1 VTAPS
6 GFARREPI
14 AVREE
19 VTKFIEAYR
28 DSFSHGP
35 SAIAEFY
42 SEPCVTAR
50 MGVVRVNPT
59 RNDTELL
66 FLEEDARY
74 RARGVTRGDILTM
87 DVHPLGFNSALAT
100 VQWAYKG
107 ACEEMLWKTTFS
119 YNLYRRDGVWKIL
132 VQTMHDS

>member
-1 VTAPS
+1 M
-6 GFARREPI
+6 RQ
-14 AVREE
+14 E

-50 MGVVRVNPT
+50 MGVVRVNLT
-59 RNDTELL
+59 HADTELL
-66 FLEEDARY
+66 FIEVDSGY
-74 RARGVTRGDILTM
+74 RARGFTHGDILSV
-87 DVHPLGFNSALAT
+87 DVHPLGSNSALAT

>member
-1 VTAPS
+1 MRA
-6 GFARREPI
+6 
-14 AVREE
+14 E

-35 SAIAEFY
+35 RAIAEFY

-66 FLEEDARY
+66 FVEVDARY
-74 RARGVTRGDILTM
+74 RARGFTHVDILTM
-87 DVHPLGFNSALAT
+87 DVQPLGFNSALAT

>member
-1 VTAPS
+1 M
-6 GFARREPI
+6 
-14 AVREE
+14 REE

-35 SAIAEFY
+35 RAIAEFY
-42 SEPCVTAR
+42 SEPCVNAR
-50 MGVVRVNPT
+50 AGVVQVNAT
-59 RNDTELL
+59 RNDTEL
-66 FLEEDARY
+66 FFGEVDARY
-74 RARGVTRGDILTM
+74 RARGFTHGDILTM
-87 DVHPLGFNSALAT
+87 DAKPLGSNSALAT

>member
-1 VTAPS
+1 M
-6 GFARREPI
+6 RD
-14 AVREE
+14 E

-28 DSFSHGP
+28 DSFSEGP
-35 SAIAEFY
+35 STIAEFY
-42 SEPCVTAR
+42 SEPCMTVR

-66 FLEEDARY
+66 FAAVDATY
-74 RARGVTRGDILTM
+74 RTRGFTHGDIITL
-87 DVHPLGFNSALAT
+87 DVQLLGSDSALAT

-107 ACEEMLWKTTFS
+107 ACEEMLWKATFS
-119 YNLYRRDGVWKIL
+119 YNLFRRDGVWKIL

>member
-1 VTAPS
+1 M
-6 GFARREPI
+6 
-14 AVREE
+14 REE

-28 DSFSHGP
+28 DCLGRGP

-50 MGVVRVNPT
+50 TGVARVNLT

-66 FLEEDARY
+66 FVEDDARY
-74 RARGVTRGDILTM
+74 RARGFTHGDILTI
-87 DVHPLGFNSALAT
+87 DVQPLGSNSVLAT

-119 YNLYRRDGVWKIL
+119 YNLYRIDGVWRIL

>member
-1 VTAPS
+1 M
-6 GFARREPI
+6 
-14 AVREE
+14 REE

-35 SAIAEFY
+35 RAIAEFY
-42 SEPCVTAR
+42 SEPCVTTR
-50 MGVVRVNPT
+50 MGVVRVNPS
-59 RNDTELL
+59 RNDTERL
-66 FLEEDARY
+66 FAEDDAKY
-74 RARGVTRGDILTM
+74 RARGCTHGDILTI
-87 DVHPLGFNSALAT
+87 DVQPLGASSALAT

>member
-1 VTAPS
+1 ML
-6 GFARREPI
+6 
-14 AVREE
+14 EE

-28 DSFSHGP
+28 GSCSRGP
-35 SAIAEFY
+35 NAMAEFY
-42 SEPCVTAR
+42 SEPCVMAR

-59 RNDTELL
+59 RHDTELL
-66 FLEEDARY
+66 FVEVDAGY
-74 RARGVTRGDILTM
+74 RARGFTHGDILNI
-87 DVHPLGFNSALAT
+87 DVQALGSNSALAT

>member
-1 VTAPS
+1 M
-6 GFARREPI
+6 RED
-14 AVREE
+14 

-42 SEPCVTAR
+42 SEPCVTAG
-50 MGVVRVNPT
+50 MGVGRVNPT
-59 RNDTELL
+59 RSDTELL
-66 FLEEDARY
+66 FVEEDARY
-74 RARGVTRGDILTM
+74 RARGFTHSDILAI
-87 DVHPLGFNSALAT
+87 DVQPLGSNSALAT

-107 ACEEMLWKTTFS
+107 ACEEMLWKATLS

>member
-1 VTAPS
+1 M
-6 GFARREPI
+6 RED
-14 AVREE
+14 

-28 DSFSHGP
+28 DSFSRGP
-35 SAIAEFY
+35 SAMAEFY

-50 MGVVRVNPT
+50 VGVVRVNAT

-66 FLEEDARY
+66 FVEVDARY
-74 RARGVTRGDILTM
+74 RARGCTHANILTI
-87 DVHPLGFNSALAT
+87 DVQPLGSNSALAI

-132 VQTMHDS
+132 VQTMHDP

>member
-1 VTAPS
+1 M
-6 GFARREPI
+6 RD
-14 AVREE
+14 E

-28 DSFSHGP
+28 DSFGRGP

-42 SEPCVTAR
+42 SEPCVTAGT
-50 MGVVRVNPT
+50 GVARVNPT

-66 FLEEDARY
+66 FAEEDATY
-74 RARGVTRGDILTM
+74 RARGFTHGDILTM
-87 DVHPLGFNSALAT
+87 DVQPLGSNSALAT